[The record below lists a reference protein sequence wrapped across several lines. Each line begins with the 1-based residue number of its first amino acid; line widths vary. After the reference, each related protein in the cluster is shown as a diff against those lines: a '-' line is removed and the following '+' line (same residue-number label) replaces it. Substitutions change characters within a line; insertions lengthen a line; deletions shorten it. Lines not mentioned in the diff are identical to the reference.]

1 VAESSA
7 RSSMGASSTAAT
19 TDQSRADAAREIVRV
34 CRRLYDAGLIAG
46 QDGNVSVRL
55 PGNVILV
62 TPAGASKID
71 IAEADLVLLDLA
83 GRQVDGHTSA
93 SSEVGMHLRI
103 YQRRADVRAVVHAHP
118 PVATGFG
125 VAGLDFMDDVLPET
139 IFQLGGVP
147 LVPYAMPGSSGL
159 GDALEPFLDA
169 HDGFLLANHGA
180 TTVGPSLLL
189 AHQRMESMEHAARI
203 LLTARTL
210 GRVNALTPQQGDA
223 LRSARRA
230 ALATRRTAPEDA
242 GENR

>member
-1 VAESSA
+1 
-7 RSSMGASSTAAT
+7 MDASSTVAT
-19 TDQSRADAAREIVRV
+19 IEHARVRAAREIVRV
-34 CRRLYDAGLIAG
+34 CRRLHEAGLIAG
-46 QDGNVSVRL
+46 QDGNISVRL

-71 IAEADLVLLDLA
+71 IAEADLVTLDLTGRRIDGA
-83 GRQVDGHTSA
+83 GSA
-93 SSEVGMHLRI
+93 SSEIGMHLRI

-147 LVPYAMPGSSGL
+147 LVPYAMPGSSAL
-159 GDALEPFLDA
+159 GDAMEPWLHA

-189 AHQRMESMEHAARI
+189 AHQRMESMEQAARI

-210 GRVNALTPQQGDA
+210 GRVNALTPEQGDA
-223 LRSARRA
+223 LRAARQTVLA
-230 ALATRRTAPEDA
+230 ARRTALEDA
-242 GENR
+242 GDDR